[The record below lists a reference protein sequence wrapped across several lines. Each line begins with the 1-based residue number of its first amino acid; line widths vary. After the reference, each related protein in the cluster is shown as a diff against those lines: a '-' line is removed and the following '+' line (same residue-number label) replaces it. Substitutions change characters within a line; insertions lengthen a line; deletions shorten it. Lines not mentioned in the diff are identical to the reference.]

1 MEYYTQSAISTG
13 DFDLCTPQQE
23 AFEAIMRQHGFVRP
37 SGPGQLTK
45 GWVHP
50 ALKLGFEI
58 VARVPMDGSVDPGH
72 VLLIEEFA
80 EDGAFAVISVEDL
93 IADRMGQYAS
103 GTARDRIDQAR
114 TLLALHPDAEM
125 AYLERRPSTSSG
137 QAEREESMGDYGVE
151 DIES

>member
-1 MEYYTQSAISTG
+1 
-13 DFDLCTPQQE
+13 
-23 AFEAIMRQHGFVRP
+23 
-37 SGPGQLTK
+37 
-45 GWVHP
+45 
-50 ALKLGFEI
+50 
-58 VARVPMDGSVDPGH
+58 MDGSVDPGH

-151 DIES
+151 DIKG

>member
-13 DFDLCTPQQE
+13 DFDLSTPRQE

-58 VARVPMDGSVDPGH
+58 VARVPMDGSVDSAH
-72 VLLIEEFA
+72 VLLIEDFA
-80 EDGAFAVISVEDL
+80 EDGAFAMISVEDL

-103 GTARDRIDQAR
+103 GTARDRVDQAR
-114 TLLALHPDAEM
+114 TLLALHPDADM
-125 AYLERRPSTSSG
+125 AYLERPSTSSG
-137 QAEREESMGDYGVE
+137 
-151 DIES
+151 